1 MFRSP
6 RILTTLAV
14 AGLLAGTASA
24 ETIVIDESDGAL
36 YDSILDGAY
45 IPPPPAPGSTAPKDN
60 VPDSLGTAG
69 TIAIAYHATGIQQ
82 VGVAELPLAELGA
95 LDSDDIDT
103 AILTFRIND
112 VIGTFWPSVD
122 GGATFDGTAADSI
135 AVFAY
140 DADGTI
146 ALADFNNVIGAP
158 DGVVVTSGS
167 PGSITDA
174 SLALS
179 GALSFDVDL
188 TDQLKDLIDAGATHI
203 GIVFATTDGPTGTSL
218 DTTPALAGAALPFLT
233 VETVVHEPPVFD
245 TAERLCQKALALE
258 GRKYANFAHTQLQ
271 ICFDRVLKDVAAA
284 KPLTNAM
291 AACAKALDL
300 GASPAS
306 KIDNARAK
314 AVTKVQAKCP
324 APLTPAD
331 LNGPCDAGATTL
343 ADVATC
349 VLDHNLEQ
357 VQEMVRAEYADACG
371 IATGAALASD
381 YPVVCDAP

>member
-1 MFRSP
+1 MFGP
-6 RILTTLAV
+6 RILITLVA
-14 AGLLAGTASA
+14 AGLLAGRAHA
-24 ETIVIDESDGAL
+24 ETIVIDETDGAQ

-45 IPPPPAPGSTAPKDN
+45 IPPPPAPGSTDPKDN
-60 VPDSLGTAG
+60 VPDALGTAG

-103 AILTFRIND
+103 AILTLRLND
-112 VIGTFWPSVD
+112 VISTFWPSVD

-174 SLALS
+174 NLALN
-179 GALSFDVDL
+179 GALSFEVDL
-188 TDQLKDLIDAGATHI
+188 TDPLKDLIDGGATHI
-203 GIVFATTDGPTGTSL
+203 GILFATTDSATGTSL

-233 VETVVHEPPVFD
+233 VTTVVHEPPVFD
-245 TAERLCQKALALE
+245 DAEQLCQRTLALE
-258 GRKYANFAHTQLQ
+258 GRKYPSFAHTQMQ
-271 ICFDRVLKDVAAA
+271 ICFNRVLKDVAAA

-306 KIDNARAK
+306 KVDGARAK
-314 AVTKVQAKCP
+314 AVAKVQSKCP
-324 APLTPAD
+324 APLVSAG
-331 LNGPCDAGATTL
+331 LESPCDAGATTF
-343 ADVATC
+343 ADVAAC

-371 IATGAALASD
+371 IATGVALEGD